1 MSISKINSYAKIN
14 LSLGVLGKL
23 KNKLH
28 RIESLVSFIDLHDE
42 ISIQQINKKKHKVF
56 FYGRF
61 SKNITNKNTISKLL
75 ELLDRQNF
83 LKNKKYLIKIKKN
96 IPLKSGMGGG
106 SMNASSVLRYFI
118 NKNKLL
124 LNTSQISQMANKIG
138 SDVMLG
144 IEKKNLILQGN
155 RKLFRSNKKIGL
167 YTIIIKPNFGYST
180 EKIYKN
186 IKSFSK
192 PALNKNKNKLFSV
205 SNIISLKNDLE
216 KVAFKKYP
224 FLANIKQNMLNLPKV
239 KFVRMTG
246 SGSSL
251 LAYFNSKKASLNA
264 AKLLKKKYKN
274 YWCILSKTI

>member
-42 ISIQQINKKKHKVF
+42 ISIQKINKKKHKVF

-61 SKNITNKNTISKLL
+61 SKNIPNKNTISKLL

-106 SMNASSVLRYFI
+106 SMNASSVLRYFV

-124 LNTSQISQMANKIG
+124 LNTSQISQIANKIG

-144 IEKKNLILQGN
+144 IEKKNSILQGN

-167 YTIIIKPNFGYST
+167 YTIIIKPNFGCST

-216 KVAFKKYP
+216 KATFKKYP

-264 AKLLKKKYKN
+264 AKLLKRKYKN

>member
-56 FYGRF
+56 FYGMF
-61 SKNITNKNTISKLL
+61 SKNIPNKNTISKLL

-124 LNTSQISQMANKIG
+124 LNTSQISQIANKIG

>member
-61 SKNITNKNTISKLL
+61 SKNIPNKNTISKLL

-106 SMNASSVLRYFI
+106 SMNASSVLRYFV

-124 LNTSQISQMANKIG
+124 LNTSQISQIASKIG

-167 YTIIIKPNFGYST
+167 YTIIIKPNFGCST

>member
-42 ISIQQINKKKHKVF
+42 ISIQKINKKKHKVF

-61 SKNITNKNTISKLL
+61 SKNIPNKNTISKLL

-106 SMNASSVLRYFI
+106 SMNASSVLRYFV

-124 LNTSQISQMANKIG
+124 LNTSQISQIANKIG

-144 IEKKNLILQGN
+144 IEKKNSILQGN

-167 YTIIIKPNFGYST
+167 YTIIIKPNFGCST

-192 PALNKNKNKLFSV
+192 PALNKNNNKLFSV

>member
-42 ISIQQINKKKHKVF
+42 ISIQKINKKKHKVF

-61 SKNITNKNTISKLL
+61 SKNIPNNNTISKLL

-106 SMNASSVLRYFI
+106 SMNASSVLRYFV

-124 LNTSQISQMANKIG
+124 LNTSQISQIANKIG

-144 IEKKNLILQGN
+144 IEKKNSILQGN

-167 YTIIIKPNFGYST
+167 YTIIIKPNFGCLT

>member
-42 ISIQQINKKKHKVF
+42 ISIQQINKKKHKGF
-56 FYGRF
+56 FYGMF
-61 SKNITNKNTISKLL
+61 SKNIPNKNTISKLL

>member
-61 SKNITNKNTISKLL
+61 SKNIPNKNTISKLL

-155 RKLFRSNKKIGL
+155 KKLFRSNKKIGL

>member
-61 SKNITNKNTISKLL
+61 SKNIPNKNTISKLL
-75 ELLDRQNF
+75 ELLDIQNF

-274 YWCILSKTI
+274 YWGILSKTI

>member
-42 ISIQQINKKKHKVF
+42 ISIQKINKKKHKVF

-61 SKNITNKNTISKLL
+61 SKNIPNKNTISKLL

-106 SMNASSVLRYFI
+106 SMNASSVLRYFV
-118 NKNKLL
+118 NKHKLF
-124 LNTSQISQMANKIG
+124 LNTSQILQIANKIG

-144 IEKKNLILQGN
+144 MEKKNSILQGN

-167 YTIIIKPNFGYST
+167 YTIIIKPNFGCST

-192 PALNKNKNKLFSV
+192 PSLNKNKNKLFSV

-216 KVAFKKYP
+216 KIAFKKYS

-246 SGSSL
+246 SGVSL

>member
-1 MSISKINSYAKIN
+1 
-14 LSLGVLGKL
+14 
-23 KNKLH
+23 
-28 RIESLVSFIDLHDE
+28 
-42 ISIQQINKKKHKVF
+42 
-56 FYGRF
+56 
-61 SKNITNKNTISKLL
+61 
-75 ELLDRQNF
+75 
-83 LKNKKYLIKIKKN
+83 
-96 IPLKSGMGGG
+96 
-106 SMNASSVLRYFI
+106 
-118 NKNKLL
+118 
-124 LNTSQISQMANKIG
+124 MANKIG

-224 FLANIKQNMLNLPKV
+224 FLANIKKNMLNLPKV

>member
-14 LSLGVLGKL
+14 LYLGVLGKL

-61 SKNITNKNTISKLL
+61 SKSISNKNTISKLL

>member
-42 ISIQQINKKKHKVF
+42 ISIQKINKKKHKVF

-61 SKNITNKNTISKLL
+61 SKNIPNKNTISKLL

-106 SMNASSVLRYFI
+106 SMNASSVLRYFV

-124 LNTSQISQMANKIG
+124 LNTSQISQIANKIG

-144 IEKKNLILQGN
+144 IEKKNSILQGN

-167 YTIIIKPNFGYST
+167 YTIIIKPNFGCST

-192 PALNKNKNKLFSV
+192 PSLNKNKNKLFSV

-216 KVAFKKYP
+216 KIAFKKYS

-264 AKLLKKKYKN
+264 VKLLKKKYKN

>member
-61 SKNITNKNTISKLL
+61 SKNIPNKNTISKLL

-124 LNTSQISQMANKIG
+124 LNTSQISQIANKIG

-186 IKSFSK
+186 IKNITGYV
-192 PALNKNKNKLFSV
+192 AKLF
-205 SNIISLKNDLE
+205 NFIIKS
-216 KVAFKKYP
+216 F
-224 FLANIKQNMLNLPKV
+224 
-239 KFVRMTG
+239 
-246 SGSSL
+246 
-251 LAYFNSKKASLNA
+251 
-264 AKLLKKKYKN
+264 
-274 YWCILSKTI
+274 

>member
-42 ISIQQINKKKHKVF
+42 ISIQKINKKKHKVF

-61 SKNITNKNTISKLL
+61 SKNIPNKNTISKLL

-106 SMNASSVLRYFI
+106 SMNASSVLRYFV

-124 LNTSQISQMANKIG
+124 LNTSQILQIANKIG

-167 YTIIIKPNFGYST
+167 YTVIIKPNFGCST

-224 FLANIKQNMLNLPKV
+224 FLENIKQNMLNLPKV

-264 AKLLKKKYKN
+264 AKLLKRKYKN

>member
-28 RIESLVSFIDLHDE
+28 RIETLVSFIDLHDE
-42 ISIQQINKKKHKVF
+42 ISIQKINKKKHKVF

-61 SKNITNKNTISKLL
+61 SKNIPNKNTISKLL

-106 SMNASSVLRYFI
+106 SMNASSVLRYFV

-124 LNTSQISQMANKIG
+124 LNTSQISQIANKIG

-167 YTIIIKPNFGYST
+167 YTVIIKPNFGCST

-192 PALNKNKNKLFSV
+192 PALNKNKNILFSV

-264 AKLLKKKYKN
+264 AKLLKRKYKN

>member
-61 SKNITNKNTISKLL
+61 SKNIPNKNTISNLL

>member
-42 ISIQQINKKKHKVF
+42 ISIQKINKKKHKVF

-61 SKNITNKNTISKLL
+61 SKNIPNKNTISKLL

-167 YTIIIKPNFGYST
+167 YTIIIKPNFGCST

-192 PALNKNKNKLFSV
+192 PVLNKNKNKLFSV
-205 SNIISLKNDLE
+205 SNIIYLKNDLE

>member
-61 SKNITNKNTISKLL
+61 SKNIPNKNTISKLL

-106 SMNASSVLRYFI
+106 SMNASSVLRYFV

>member
-42 ISIQQINKKKHKVF
+42 ISIQQINKKKHKIF

-61 SKNITNKNTISKLL
+61 SKNIPNKNTISKLL

-106 SMNASSVLRYFI
+106 SMNASSVLRYFV

-124 LNTSQISQMANKIG
+124 LNTSQISQIANKIG

-167 YTIIIKPNFGYST
+167 YTVIIKPNFGCST

-224 FLANIKQNMLNLPKV
+224 FLENIKQNMLNLPKV

-264 AKLLKKKYKN
+264 AKLLKRKYKN

>member
-42 ISIQQINKKKHKVF
+42 ISIQKINKKKHKVF

-61 SKNITNKNTISKLL
+61 SKNIPNKNTISKLL

-106 SMNASSVLRYFI
+106 SMNASSVLRYFVNQ
-118 NKNKLL
+118 NKFL
-124 LNTSQISQMANKIG
+124 LNTSQISQIANKIG

-167 YTIIIKPNFGYST
+167 YTIIIKPNFGCST

-264 AKLLKKKYKN
+264 AKLLKRKYKN

>member
-42 ISIQQINKKKHKVF
+42 ISIQKINKKKHKVF

-61 SKNITNKNTISKLL
+61 SKNIPNKNTISKLL
-75 ELLDRQNF
+75 GLLDRQNF

-106 SMNASSVLRYFI
+106 SMNASSVLRYFV

-124 LNTSQISQMANKIG
+124 LNTSQISQIANKIG
-138 SDVMLG
+138 SDVMFG
-144 IEKKNLILQGN
+144 IEKKNSILQGN

-167 YTIIIKPNFGYST
+167 YTIIIKPNFGCST

-216 KVAFKKYP
+216 KATFKKYP

>member
-56 FYGRF
+56 FYGTF
-61 SKNITNKNTISKLL
+61 SKNIPNKNTISKLL

>member
-61 SKNITNKNTISKLL
+61 SKNIPNKNTISKLL
-75 ELLDRQNF
+75 ELLDRQDF

>member
-42 ISIQQINKKKHKVF
+42 ISIQKINKKKHKVF

-61 SKNITNKNTISKLL
+61 SKNIPNKNTISKLL

-167 YTIIIKPNFGYST
+167 YTIIIKPNFGCST

-216 KVAFKKYP
+216 KATFKKYP

>member
-42 ISIQQINKKKHKVF
+42 ISIQKINKKKHKVF

-61 SKNITNKNTISKLL
+61 SKNIPNKNTISKLL

-106 SMNASSVLRYFI
+106 SMNASSVLRYFV
-118 NKNKLL
+118 NQNKLL
-124 LNTSQISQMANKIG
+124 LNTSQISQIANKIG

-144 IEKKNLILQGN
+144 IEKKNSILQGN

-167 YTIIIKPNFGYST
+167 YTIIIKPNFGCST

-224 FLANIKQNMLNLPKV
+224 FLVNIKQNMLNLPKV

>member
-42 ISIQQINKKKHKVF
+42 ISIQKINKKKHKVF

-61 SKNITNKNTISKLL
+61 SKNIPNKNTISKLL

-106 SMNASSVLRYFI
+106 SMNASSVLRYFV
-118 NKNKLL
+118 NNNKLL
-124 LNTSQISQMANKIG
+124 LNTSQISQIANKIG

-144 IEKKNLILQGN
+144 IEKKNSILQGN

-167 YTIIIKPNFGYST
+167 YTIIIKPNFGCST

-224 FLANIKQNMLNLPKV
+224 FLVNIKQNMLNLPKV

>member
-56 FYGRF
+56 FYGMF
-61 SKNITNKNTISKLL
+61 SKNIPNKNTISKLL

-144 IEKKNLILQGN
+144 IEKKNSILQGN

>member
-42 ISIQQINKKKHKVF
+42 ISIQKINKKKHKVF

-61 SKNITNKNTISKLL
+61 SKNIPNKNTISKLL

-106 SMNASSVLRYFI
+106 SMNASSVLRYFV

-124 LNTSQISQMANKIG
+124 LNTSQISQIANKIG
-138 SDVMLG
+138 SDVMFG
-144 IEKKNLILQGN
+144 IEKKNSILQGN

-167 YTIIIKPNFGYST
+167 YTIIIKPNFGCST

-224 FLANIKQNMLNLPKV
+224 FLVNIKQNMLNLPKV

>member
-42 ISIQQINKKKHKVF
+42 ISIQKINKKKHKVF

-61 SKNITNKNTISKLL
+61 SKNIPNKNTISKLL

-106 SMNASSVLRYFI
+106 SMNASSVLRYFV

-124 LNTSQISQMANKIG
+124 LNTSQISQIANKIG
-138 SDVMLG
+138 SDVMFG
-144 IEKKNLILQGN
+144 IEKKNSILQGN

-205 SNIISLKNDLE
+205 SNIICLKNDLE

-224 FLANIKQNMLNLPKV
+224 FLVNIKQNMLNLPKV

>member
-42 ISIQQINKKKHKVF
+42 ISIQKINKKKHKVF

-61 SKNITNKNTISKLL
+61 SKNIPNKNTISKLL

-106 SMNASSVLRYFI
+106 SMNASSVLRYFV

-124 LNTSQISQMANKIG
+124 LNTSQISQIANKIG

-144 IEKKNLILQGN
+144 IEKKNSILQGN

-167 YTIIIKPNFGYST
+167 YTIIIKPNFGCST

-216 KVAFKKYP
+216 KATFKKYP

-251 LAYFNSKKASLNA
+251 VAYFNSKKASLNA

>member
-56 FYGRF
+56 FYGMF
-61 SKNITNKNTISKLL
+61 SKNIPNKNTISKLL

-224 FLANIKQNMLNLPKV
+224 FLANIKKNMLNLPKV

>member
-1 MSISKINSYAKIN
+1 MSISKINSYAKFN
-14 LSLGVLGKL
+14 LSLGVLVKL

-42 ISIQQINKKKHKVF
+42 ISIQKINKKKHKVF

-61 SKNITNKNTISKLL
+61 SKNIPNKNTISKLL

-106 SMNASSVLRYFI
+106 SMNASSVLRYFV

-124 LNTSQISQMANKIG
+124 LNTSQISQIANKIG

-144 IEKKNLILQGN
+144 IEKKNSILQGN

-167 YTIIIKPNFGYST
+167 YTIIIKPNFGCST